1 MSLFNSS
8 EMDDQIVMV
17 FLDIMDEIMSI
28 LQAEEAITAVAFSST

>member
-8 EMDDQIVMV
+8 EMNDQIVMV

-28 LQAEEAITAVAFSST
+28 LQAEETIIAVAFSST

>member
-8 EMDDQIVMV
+8 EMNDQIVMV

-28 LQAEEAITAVAFSST
+28 LQAEEAITVVAFSST

>member
-8 EMDDQIVMV
+8 EMDDQIIMV

-28 LQAEEAITAVAFSST
+28 LQAEEAIIAVAFSLT